1 MDDVMDLEPSR
12 SLNWGRIEEFI
23 GFGRADAPVVFI
35 GMEEGLKDAGALDED
50 LAIRSRYEQPIMDLK
65 DAHLGIAGTEKYF
78 DPDRAPRQPTW
89 RVMADLMLR
98 RAHPGLTPT
107 GADRRRYRALHL
119 GRSHGDSLLTEL
131 LPYPHPKRSDW
142 LYKRFGKYETRDD
155 YTREMLPRRR
165 ALLRSVIAS
174 APRELIVCYGKGN
187 WREFQD
193 LFDDVSWTDVGPFRV
208 GGEGSTRIVLTTHF
222 SGYGFNTDAQ
232 LAELASVA
240 LPHASI

>member
-1 MDDVMDLEPSR
+1 MGNIMHQASTSSV
-12 SLNWGRIEEFI
+12 NWDRIEGFV

-35 GMEEGLKDAGALDED
+35 GMEEGLKDAEALDED

-65 DAHLGIAGTEKYF
+65 EAHLGIVGMEKYF

-98 RAHPGLTPT
+98 RHGNDSPT
-107 GADRRRYRALHL
+107 RVDRRGYRALHL
-119 GRSHGDSLLTEL
+119 GRAHGDSLLTDL

-142 LYKRFGKYETRDD
+142 LYKRFGKYD
-155 YTREMLPRRR
+155 TREDYEHKMLPRRR
-165 ALLRSVIAS
+165 TLLRSVIAS
-174 APRELIVCYGKGN
+174 PSRELVVCYGKGN
-187 WREFQD
+187 WLEFQG

-208 GGEGSTRIVLTTHF
+208 GRKGGARIVLTTHF

-232 LAELASVA
+232 LAELGEVA
-240 LPHASI
+240 LQKR